1 MAATHSTMREPF
13 FEKRTVLSI
22 IVLDKHKTGIEEE

>member
-1 MAATHSTMREPF
+1 MAATHPTGREPF

-22 IVLDKHKTGIEEE
+22 IVLDKHKVGIEEE